1 MTKTVLQ
8 MTGISKQ
15 FPGVQALKDVNFDL
29 QEGEVHALLGEN
41 GAGKSTLI
49 KILGGIHPSDEGEI
63 SIQGKV
69 QRLHSVHDAHK
80 AGISI
85 IHQELF
91 MVPELTI
98 AQNMFLG
105 REPMA
110 NPLVLSAKQ
119 CLKQA
124 QEMIDSIGL
133 ELDAHTKLGDLS
145 IAQQQ
150 MVEIAKAVSF
160 DARILVMDEP
170 TSSLTNRETEMLY
183 TLIGRIRQHMSIV
196 YISHRMEE
204 LFRISD
210 RVTILRDGRY
220 ISTRETKK
228 TTSSELIEMMV
239 GRKITELFTKTI
251 ATPGETVLEVR
262 QLSVNESLHDI
273 NFSVRT
279 GEILGVAGI
288 VGAGRTELMR
298 AICGIDRIST
308 GEILIRGKAVRIKNP
323 ADANRL
329 GIAMVPESRKEQGLI
344 LTRSVGYNLTLQVLA
359 SFIKGLRYDYK
370 KEKTIVADFSKQLN
384 IRTPSADV
392 LVEKLSGGNQQKVVI
407 AKWLATKPA
416 VLILDEPT
424 RGIDVGAKAEIYAIM
439 NALAQQGVAII
450 MISSELPE
458 IINMSDRVMVMFHGR
473 KTALL
478 ERPGLTQELIMQYA
492 TGDKQ

>member
-1 MTKTVLQ
+1 MATTVLT
-8 MTGISKQ
+8 MTGISKL

-29 QEGEVHALLGEN
+29 QHGEVHALLGEN

-49 KILGGIHPSDEGEI
+49 KILGGIHSCDSGEI
-63 SIQGKV
+63 RINGQIV
-69 QRLHSVHDAHK
+69 RLQSVHDAQA
-80 AGISI
+80 AGVSI

-91 MVPELTI
+91 MVSELTI
-98 AQNMFLG
+98 AQNIFLG

-110 NPLVLSAKQ
+110 NPFVLDQKS
-119 CLKQA
+119 CLRQA
-124 QEMIDSIGL
+124 QALIDSIGL
-133 ELDAHTKLGDLS
+133 DLDASVKVAELS

-170 TSSLTNRETEMLY
+170 TSSLTKRETEMLY
-183 TLIGRIRQHMSIV
+183 GLIDRIRERMAII

-220 ISTRETKK
+220 IGTRETKRS
-228 TTSSELIEMMV
+228 TSNELIEMMV
-239 GRKITELFTKTI
+239 GRQLTELFSKTPI
-251 ATPGETVLEVR
+251 KPGDTILEVR
-262 QLSVNESLHDI
+262 KLSQGKTLHDI
-273 NFSVRT
+273 SFSVRA
-279 GEILGVAGI
+279 GEILGLAGI
-288 VGAGRTELMR
+288 IGAGRTELMR
-298 AICGIDRIST
+298 AICGIDRISS
-308 GEILIRGKAVRIKNP
+308 GEILLRGKAVQIRRV
-323 ADANRL
+323 ADSMSL

-344 LTRSVGYNLTLQVLA
+344 LSRSIGFNLTLQVLR
-359 SFIKGLRYDYK
+359 SFIRGVKFDHRR
-370 KEKTIVADFSKQLN
+370 ENSIIADFSQQLN
-384 IRTPSADV
+384 IKSASSEI

-439 NALAQQGVAII
+439 DRLAQQGVAII

-473 KTALL
+473 MTALL
-478 ERPGLTQELIMQYA
+478 EREGLSQELIMQYA